1 MRVAI
6 HARVSTHDKGQGPEH
21 QQHQL
26 REFAERHGTIYKV
39 FAEEVSEGKSD
50 RIEFK
55 LLLLEAYQK
64 KFDLIVF

>member
-6 HARVSTHDKGQGPEH
+6 YARVSTHDKGHGPEY

-26 REFAERHGTIYKV
+26 REFAERPGTIYKV
-39 FAEEVSEGKSD
+39 FAEEVSGGKSA
-50 RIEFK
+50 RIEFR

>member
-6 HARVSTHDKGQGPEH
+6 YARVSTHDKGQDPEH
-21 QQHQL
+21 QLHQL
-26 REFAERHGTIYKV
+26 REFAERYGTIYKV